1 MKHLKKYKLFEY
13 ASVKIDDWLDV
24 KEIIQSE
31 ILDKYHIS
39 IDDVVDK
46 NAESKYVANDPELTI
61 TYDNLQ
67 MSPYVIDD
75 IYELNSRIYRM
86 TKHFI
91 IAKNN
96 VNSSKRNIEVKLSK
110 VPDARITIHHFN
122 LEETYDFSNT
132 ISKGV
137 GGFCDYETAVKILEW
152 LHSFYT
158 FCYRTELDAFKLAYD
173 TLKEIYNVDLI
184 FSMPKFEDKNY
195 NQVVCFNFILSS
207 DKKYL
212 QILTNEHPIF
222 VINSNRTYSPY
233 IVQRRGYSG
242 YHEFPYEKKERYI
255 DFLKTEQ
262 F

>member
-13 ASVKIDDWLDV
+13 ASLDINDWLDV
-24 KEIIQSE
+24 KDIIQSE

-46 NAESKYVANDPELTI
+46 NAESKYVANDPELFI
-61 TYDNLQ
+61 SYNNLEMSTYI
-67 MSPYVIDD
+67 IDD
-75 IYELNSRIYRM
+75 IYDLNERIYSM

-110 VPDARITIHHFN
+110 VPDARITINHFN
-122 LEETYDFSNT
+122 LEETYDFDNV

-152 LHSFYT
+152 LKSFYG
-158 FCYRTELDAFKLAYD
+158 FYYKTELDAFKLAYD
-173 TLKEIYNVDLI
+173 TLEELYNVDLI

-195 NQVVCFNFILSS
+195 SQVVCFNFLLSS
-207 DKKYL
+207 DVEK
-212 QILTNEHPIF
+212 IITNEHPIF
-222 VINSNRTYSPY
+222 VINTNRTYSPY
-233 IVQRRGYSG
+233 ILQRRGGSG
-242 YHEFPYEKKERYI
+242 WHEFPYEKKERYI